1 MAILLLSKRILENT
15 IQFLSI
21 GVKKRK
27 RKKKKKK
34 KVFFSMQCV
43 LLLWNLI
50 VTDYTRNQ
58 KHKLIK
64 T

>member
-1 MAILLLSKRILENT
+1 MAILLLSKRILENA

-27 RKKKKKK
+27 RKKKKK

>member
-34 KVFFSMQCV
+34 GIFFHAMCTTFV
-43 LLLWNLI
+43 ELNCHRL
-50 VTDYTRNQ
+50 Y
-58 KHKLIK
+58 
-64 T
+64 

>member
-27 RKKKKKK
+27 RKKKKK